1 MSEITLDQLS
11 HGVSQ
16 QFGSVMDELELLR
29 AQIKQVKDTFLRSQV
44 TEIREV
50 VPTVSLADSA
60 TSAFYLAD
68 HYYCKLGALSG
79 SSVVPPWIGTSGA
92 GTYQVWSSPNFYVH
106 GTEFGGVTTSPLL
119 AWYTG
124 PMGEAPDHAP
134 KNLDFTSFVLEFR
147 CAFADAADYTV
158 RGVGVST
165 ATASGDFAATQ
176 HCIFVSKD
184 ATPDWVLGSA
194 DGVTL
199 SEGVGGT
206 ADTAMHDFRVAW
218 TSADIKLYV
227 DDVLTVTKTTNRP
240 TQPMRIHTRQTAGT
254 HDIHLVDIGLRWD

>member
-1 MSEITLDQLS
+1 MPAII
-11 HGVSQ
+11 HGVRRPVYSR
-16 QFGSVMDELELLR
+16 SSLL
-29 AQIKQVKDTFLRSQV
+29 FLKV
-44 TEIREV
+44 LTL
-50 VPTVSLADSA
+50 VPSVSLADSA
-60 TSAFYLAD
+60 TGGFYVAD
-68 HYYCKLGALSG
+68 RYYCKLGALSG
-79 SSVVPPWIGTSGA
+79 STVVPPWIGTSGA
-92 GTYQVWSSPNFYVH
+92 GTYQAWSSPNFYVH
-106 GTEFGGVTTSPLL
+106 GTEFISSTSPLL

-134 KNLDFTSFVLEFR
+134 KNTGFTSFILEFR

-158 RGVGVST
+158 RGVGISN
-165 ATASGDFAATQ
+165 ATASGDFAAAN

-199 SEGVGGT
+199 SEEVGGT
-206 ADTAMHDFRVAW
+206 ADTAIHDFKVVW

-227 DDVLTVTKTTNRP
+227 DDVLTITKTTNRP

-254 HDIHLVDIGLRWD
+254 HDLHLVDIQLRWD